1 MVTTILVIIAILL
14 VVAIG
19 AALIYASTAPDRFMI
34 SRSALIDAPA
44 ERIFP
49 LINDLHA
56 QSQWSPFEKDPNMKR
71 VHSGAPAGK
80 GAIYEW
86 DGNRQVGAGRIA
98 ITDSVP
104 PSRVS
109 LALDMSRPFA
119 AHNTV
124 DFVLDAEWRRNRG
137 QHQSDL
143 GDARPPAVH
152 GEGDESFHQL
162 RQDGGQPIRARSRQA
177 QGAGRRRP
185 HACSGRVGRR
195 GALAVMWERA
205 FMRALQCI
213 SPVFPVAEIS
223 SLLRGDYW
231 ETYAARAM
239 F

>member
-1 MVTTILVIIAILL
+1 MVTTTLVIIAILL
-14 VVAIG
+14 AVAIG

-34 SRSALIDAPA
+34 SRSALIEAPA

-86 DGNRQVGAGRIA
+86 DGNREVGAGRIA

-124 DFVLDAEWRRNRG
+124 DFVLEPNDAGTRVMTKVTWAMQGRQPFMAKVMSLFINCDKMVGSQFEQG
-137 QHQSDL
+137 L
-143 GDARPPAVH
+143 AKLKALV
-152 GEGDESFHQL
+152 EGD
-162 RQDGGQPIRARSRQA
+162 PT
-177 QGAGRRRP
+177 
-185 HACSGRVGRR
+185 RV
-195 GALAVMWERA
+195 A
-205 FMRALQCI
+205 
-213 SPVFPVAEIS
+213 AE
-223 SLLRGDYW
+223 
-231 ETYAARAM
+231 
-239 F
+239 